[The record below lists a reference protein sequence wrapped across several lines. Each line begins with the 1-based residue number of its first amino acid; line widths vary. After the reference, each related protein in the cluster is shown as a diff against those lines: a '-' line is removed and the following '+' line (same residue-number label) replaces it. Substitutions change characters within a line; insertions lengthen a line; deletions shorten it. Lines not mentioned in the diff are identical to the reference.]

1 MDGNI
6 FFDSKNKFNPDIDGK
21 LLKKKNDRKATYK
34 LKNKIDKPIIK
45 GEIKYDTPVD
55 IKSRVFHKQ
64 QERTKLDAELANKK
78 YNHKNVITQPN
89 YNHENVARPKIS
101 TNKNIKKSDKI
112 LEDLKALG
120 IIK

>member
-1 MDGNI
+1 MDSNI

-21 LLKKKNDRKATYK
+21 LLKKKNDRNITYK

-45 GEIKYDTPVD
+45 GEIKYDKPID
-55 IKSRVFHKQ
+55 IKSRVFYKQ
-64 QERTKLDAELANKK
+64 QERTKLDAELASKK
-78 YNHKNVITQPN
+78 YNHRNVLTQTN
-89 YNHENVARPKIS
+89 YNPKNIARPKNS
-101 TNKNIKKSDKI
+101 DNKNIKKSDKI